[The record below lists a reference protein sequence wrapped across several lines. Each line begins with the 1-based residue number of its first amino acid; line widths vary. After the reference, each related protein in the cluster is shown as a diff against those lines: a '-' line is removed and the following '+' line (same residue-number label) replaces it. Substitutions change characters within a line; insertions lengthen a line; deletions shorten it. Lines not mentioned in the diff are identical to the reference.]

1 MVGNMEI
8 ETCWRYYRSFGI
20 RGTRL
25 ARISKLKHVGDT
37 IVPQTF
43 GERIEDEE
51 KKENLVLISEQGFSE
66 GRAVGIVVSFQ
77 RNPPP
82 NICGRVFFSNQ
93 RKPYPNIWGRFWR

>member
-1 MVGNMEI
+1 MEI

-25 ARISKLKHVGDT
+25 VRISKLKHVRDT

-43 GERIEDEE
+43 GERGE
-51 KKENLVLISEQGFSE
+51 
-66 GRAVGIVVSFQ
+66 
-77 RNPPP
+77 NPPP